1 GEGQSAAL
9 DSEGVDVEQAMPVGA
24 RPAAP
29 NPMELEEQ
37 QAPADAPPVEGGFD
51 AAPPAQ

>member
-1 GEGQSAAL
+1 AKS
-9 DSEGVDVEQAMPVGA
+9 DSSVGRMTPTASSMPVGA

-29 NPMELEEQ
+29 NPMEMEEQ

>member
-1 GEGQSAAL
+1 SSFL
-9 DSEGVDVEQAMPVGA
+9 SNSSRRPICIGA

-29 NPMELEEQ
+29 NPMEMEEQ